1 MLYIHGTSD
10 PVVGY
15 SGTSQYFG
23 NLGLGADAII
33 DYWKIGYM
41 NEIHRF
47 FVGDGGGNVGIAEPE
62 QKYLNLW
69 PNPTS
74 GCFTIKVESAT
85 DIEVMDCQGLCVGRF
100 DLKPGANSIDLS
112 GLTEGLYF
120 IKGANGI
127 ASKVLLTK

>member
-33 DYWKIGYM
+33 DYWK
-41 NEIHRF
+41 NANH
-47 FVGDGGGNVGIAEPE
+47 
-62 QKYLNLW
+62 
-69 PNPTS
+69 
-74 GCFTIKVESAT
+74 
-85 DIEVMDCQGLCVGRF
+85 CVGRF